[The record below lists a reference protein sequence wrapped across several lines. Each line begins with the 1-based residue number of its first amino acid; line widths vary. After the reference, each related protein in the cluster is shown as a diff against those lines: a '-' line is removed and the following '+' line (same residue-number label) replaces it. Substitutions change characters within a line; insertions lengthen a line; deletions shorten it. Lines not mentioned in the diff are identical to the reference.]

1 LSGYIRGTSEDLLRK
16 NSNSLPLTAD
26 YYKVLILN
34 LVIGLIFIALGCK
47 SQASPD
53 AAFLQVRDEMR
64 RGQLD
69 AALHDVAAASARLGR
84 RDPIWA
90 ARFRVQKGHIL
101 MLQGAYLAS
110 LQLLTESLPPPL
122 ARSDTAVQRKMVQGL
137 DYKYLQQFEKADEAL
152 SEAEKLADDIHSQ
165 FVSDVAQARGML
177 ESDKREYRKAA
188 AAFHSVLLFAR
199 QQHQPFREALALG
212 NLGDVAMQEEHYDEA
227 IEWFRLAMQK
237 SQAIGSLSSQSTTFG
252 NMGWNYSAVGD
263 FENAEELLQAAIKRS
278 AETGQAADRVYWM
291 TTLASNVYL
300 RTHRYSQAEKLALQA
315 WDFAKGGDDQLTRT
329 TCLNT
334 LSEITLATGR
344 LRDAENFNRQA
355 IEIENSGG
363 DQFGINSTQLLTGR
377 IATAKKNYQQA
388 LAHFQAVL
396 ADPQA
401 ETAHKWEAHS
411 RLAELFA
418 VQGQTAK
425 AENEFNVAIRTVQGA
440 RNSIQNNG
448 FRVSFLTSAIEFYDS
463 YINFLIDQRRPLDAL
478 KIADLSRSQPFEQ
491 SSQLPGAG
499 ASTDSVQTAFRPQN
513 TARQMNATLLFYWL
527 GEHRSWMWVI
537 TSPKTY
543 LAPLPPSGEIETFV
557 KSYRQAFLD
566 PRDPL
571 EGGNAEGKKLY
582 ETLVQPAGKFIPKH
596 SRVVIFPDGSLNS
609 LNFETLITP
618 GCSEPCGN
626 RQPSPLAHYW
636 IDDVTITTANSLS
649 RLAGRTVSAPKNSS
663 ILIVGKSLPA
673 SPDFPPI
680 GQAGREISYLEKYFP
695 PERRLELTDGNA
707 KPSAYL
713 NSHPERF
720 SFLHFTAHGTASR
733 LQPLESAII
742 LSPEG
747 DSFKLYARD
756 ILQHPL
762 NSYLVTISACNGNG
776 VKAYA
781 GEGLVGLS
789 WAFLRAGAHHVIG
802 GLWEVSNASTPQLM
816 NELYKNLGAGQ
827 DPASALRNAKLT
839 LVHSTGNFR
848 RPFYWAPFL
857 LYSGS

>member
-1 LSGYIRGTSEDLLRK
+1 LS
-16 NSNSLPLTAD
+16 LTAD
-26 YYKVLILN
+26 YYKVRILN
-34 LVIGLIFIALGCK
+34 LAIGLIFVGIGCK

-53 AAFLQVRDEMR
+53 AAFLHIRDEMR

-69 AALHDVAAASARLGR
+69 RALRDVDVASGTFGT
-84 RDPIWA
+84 RDPAWA
-90 ARFRVQKGHIL
+90 CRFRVQKSHIL
-101 MLQGAYLAS
+101 MLQGSYWAS
-110 LQLLTESLPPPL
+110 LELLNESLPPSL
-122 ARSDTAVQRKMVQGL
+122 SRADAAVQRKMVQGL
-137 DYKYLQQFEKADEAL
+137 DYKYLQQFEKADEAI
-152 SEAEKLADDIHSQ
+152 SEAEKLADNIRSQ
-165 FVSDVAQARGML
+165 YITDVAQARGML
-177 ESDKREYRKAA
+177 ESDKKEYRKAA
-188 AAFHSVLLFAR
+188 AAFHNVLRLAR
-199 QQHQPFREALALG
+199 QQNEPFRETLALG

-227 IEWFRLAMQK
+227 IEWFRLAMQRA
-237 SQAIGSLSSQSTTFG
+237 QAVGSLSSLSTALG
-252 NMGWNYSAVGD
+252 NMGWNYSVVGD
-263 FENAEELLQAAIKRS
+263 FENAEEFFRSAIKHA
-278 AETGQAADRVYWM
+278 AETGQDADRIYWM
-291 TTLASNVYL
+291 ITLASNVYY
-300 RTHRYSQAEKLALQA
+300 RTHRYSEGEKLALQA
-315 WDFAKGGDDQLTRT
+315 WDLAKRGDDQLTRT

-334 LSEITLATGR
+334 LSEIALATGR
-344 LRDAENFNRQA
+344 LAEAALFNRQA

-377 IATAKKNYQQA
+377 IATAKKNYREA
-388 LAHFQAVL
+388 LAHFQTVL
-396 ADPQA
+396 ADAKA
-401 ETAHKWEAHS
+401 ETAHKWEAHA
-411 RLAELFA
+411 RLAELYA
-418 VQGQTAK
+418 AQRQAAN
-425 AENEFNVAIRTVQGA
+425 AENEFNVAIRTVEGA
-440 RNSIQNNG
+440 RNSIQNNE

-463 YINFLIDQRRPLDAL
+463 YVNFLIDQSRPLDAL
-478 KIADLSRSQPFEQ
+478 KIADLSRSQSFEQ
-491 SSQLPGAG
+491 NTQSPAGKASSNSAQL
-499 ASTDSVQTAFRPQN
+499 AFRPQDR
-513 TARQMNATLLFYWL
+513 ARRLNATLLFYWL
-527 GEHRSWMWVI
+527 GEHRSWLWVI
-537 TSPKTY
+537 TPLKTS
-543 LAPLPPSGEIETFV
+543 LVPLPPSAEIETSV

-571 EGGNAEGKKLY
+571 EAGNAAGKKLY
-582 ETLVQPAGKFIPKH
+582 ETLVRRGEKFIPKD

-609 LNFETLITP
+609 LNFETLINP

-626 RQPSPLAHYW
+626 TQPRQLPHYW

-649 RLAGRTVSAPKNSS
+649 RLAGRTVSAPRNSS

-695 PERRLELTDGNA
+695 PARRLELTDGNA

-762 NSYLVTISACNGNG
+762 NAYLVTISACNGNG
-776 VKAYA
+776 VKTYA

-816 NELYKNLGAGQ
+816 DELYKNLSAGQ

-839 LVHSTGNFR
+839 LVHSTGNYR
-848 RPFYWAPFL
+848 KPFYWAPFL

>member
-1 LSGYIRGTSEDLLRK
+1 MRALSL
-16 NSNSLPLTAD
+16 A
-26 YYKVLILN
+26 
-34 LVIGLIFIALGCK
+34 IGLTFLGVSCR

-53 AAFLQVRDEMR
+53 AAFLHIRDEMR
-64 RGQLD
+64 RGQLG
-69 AALHDVAAASARLGR
+69 AALSDVDAASAKFGS
-84 RDPIWA
+84 RDFVWA

-110 LQLLTESLPPPL
+110 LQLLTESLPQPL
-122 ARSDTAVQRKMVQGL
+122 GRSDAAVQRKMVQGL

-188 AAFHSVLLFAR
+188 AAFHNVLLYAR
-199 QQHQPFREALALG
+199 QQNQPFREALALG

-263 FENAEELLQAAIKRS
+263 FENAEELFQAAIKRS
-278 AETGQAADRVYWM
+278 AETGQAADRIYWM

-300 RTHRYSQAEKLALQA
+300 RTHHYPEAEKLALQA
-315 WDFAKGGDDQLTRT
+315 WDLAKNGDDQLTRT

-344 LRDAENFNRQA
+344 LGDAENFNRQA
-355 IEIENSGG
+355 TEIENTGG
-363 DQFGINSTQLLTGR
+363 DQFGINPTKLLAGR
-377 IATAKKNYQQA
+377 IATAKKNYNEA
-388 LAHFQAVL
+388 LAHFQTVL
-396 ADPQA
+396 ADAKA
-401 ETAHKWEAHS
+401 ETAHKWEAHA
-411 RLAELFA
+411 RLAELYA
-418 VQGQTAK
+418 AQRQPAN
-425 AENEFNVAIRTVQGA
+425 AENEFNFAIRTVQGA
-440 RNSIQNNG
+440 RDSIQNNE
-448 FRVSFLTSAIEFYDS
+448 FRVSFLTRAIEFYDS
-463 YINFLIDQRRPLDAL
+463 YVNFLIDQHRSLDAL
-478 KIADLSRSQPFEQ
+478 KIAGLSRSQSFQQ
-491 SSQLPGAG
+491 SPQPPGAPKSS
-499 ASTDSVQTAFRPQN
+499 AQTAFRPQD
-513 TARQMNATLLFYWL
+513 TARRLNATLLFYWL
-527 GEHRSWMWVI
+527 GEHRSWLWVVTPLK
-537 TSPKTY
+537 TS
-543 LAPLPPSGEIETFV
+543 LVPLPPSAQIETSV

-571 EGGNAEGKKLY
+571 EAGNAEGKKLY
-582 ETLVQPAGKFIPKH
+582 VMLVWPVEKFIPKN

-609 LNFETLITP
+609 LNFETLIAP

-626 RQPSPLAHYW
+626 TQPGKLPHYW
-636 IDDVTITTANSLS
+636 IDDVTISTANSFS
-649 RLAGRTVSAPKNSS
+649 AGSTMSAPKNSS
-663 ILIVGKSLPA
+663 ILIVGKSLSA

-680 GQAGREISYLEKYFP
+680 GQAGREIGYLEKYFP

-707 KPSAYL
+707 KPSVYL

-762 NSYLVTISACNGNG
+762 NAYLVTISACNGSG
-776 VKAYA
+776 VKTYA

-789 WAFLRAGAHHVIG
+789 WAFLRAGARHVIG
-802 GLWEVSNASTPQLM
+802 GLWEVSDASTPQLM
-816 NELYKNLGAGQ
+816 DELYKNISAGQ
-827 DPASALRNAKLT
+827 DPPSALRNAKLT
-839 LVHSTGNFR
+839 LVHSTGNYR
-848 RPFYWAPFL
+848 KPFYWAPFL

>member
-1 LSGYIRGTSEDLLRK
+1 MRK
-16 NSNSLPLTAD
+16 
-26 YYKVLILN
+26 
-34 LVIGLIFIALGCK
+34 
-47 SQASPD
+47 
-53 AAFLQVRDEMR
+53 
-64 RGQLD
+64 GQLD
-69 AALHDVAAASARLGR
+69 AAQQGVEEAISRYRTTDSL
-84 RDPIWA
+84 WA
-90 ARFRVQKGHIL
+90 ARFTVQKAHIL
-101 MLQGAYLAS
+101 MLRGSYAEA
-110 LQLLTESLPPPL
+110 LQLTNNLLPAALQRTDTE
-122 ARSDTAVQRKMVQGL
+122 VQRKMVEAL
-137 DYKYLQQFEKADEAL
+137 AFNYLQQFKSANAAIL
-152 SEAEKLADDIHSQ
+152 EAESLASETRSAMLGD
-165 FVSDVAQARGML
+165 VSQARGTIEL
-177 ESDKREYRKAA
+177 DEKQFPSAGLAFNTALRIAREQNQPYR
-188 AAFHSVLLFAR
+188 
-199 QQHQPFREALALG
+199 EILALG
-212 NLGDVAMQEEHYDEA
+212 SLGNVAMGEEHYDQA
-227 IEWFRLAMQK
+227 IDWFRLALQK
-237 SQAIGSLSSQSTTFG
+237 SQSLSATSSVAKALG
-252 NMGWNYSAVGD
+252 NMGWNYSVVGD
-263 FENAEELLQAAIKRS
+263 FDNAEAFLIQAQAKSRDAGLIGDQTYWQSSLASVLLQ
-278 AETGQAADRVYWM
+278 Q
-291 TTLASNVYL
+291 
-300 RTHRYSQAEKLALQA
+300 HRYTEARTTAQKAYEL
-315 WDFAKGGDDQLTRT
+315 AKGQDDNGTVTQ
-329 TCLNT
+329 CLNT
-334 LSEITLATGR
+334 LSEIALATANWD
-344 LRDAENFNRQA
+344 DAENFNHEA
-355 IEIENSGG
+355 IEIENSGQ

-377 IATAKKNYQQA
+377 IAAAKKNYQQA

-396 ADPQA
+396 ADPKS

-411 RLAELFA
+411 RLAELYA
-418 VQGQTAK
+418 AQRQPAN

-440 RNSIQNNG
+440 RSSMQNNE

-463 YINFLIDQRRPLDAL
+463 YVNFLIDQRRPVDAL
-478 KIADLSRSQPFEQ
+478 KIADLSRSQSFEQ
-491 SSQLPGAG
+491 DTPSPAGKASGNSAQL
-499 ASTDSVQTAFRPQN
+499 AFRPQD
-513 TARQMNATLLFYWL
+513 TARRLNATLLFYWL
-527 GEHRSWMWVI
+527 GEHRSWLWVGTPLK
-537 TSPKTY
+537 TS
-543 LAPLPPSGEIETFV
+543 LVPLPPSAEIETSV

-571 EGGNAEGKKLY
+571 EAGNAEGRKLY
-582 ETLVQPAGKFIPKH
+582 ETLVQPAEKLIPKG

-626 RQPSPLAHYW
+626 RQASQLPHYW

-756 ILQHPL
+756 ILQRPL
-762 NSYLVTISACNGNG
+762 AAYLVTISACNGNG
-776 VKAYA
+776 VKTYA

-816 NELYKNLGAGQ
+816 DELYKNLSAGQ

-839 LVHSTGNFR
+839 LVHSAGNYR
-848 RPFYWAPFL
+848 KPFYWAPFL